1 LKFTSL
7 NPPIAIIWVETVVE
21 VRLVLP
27 VLVRVAEQ
35 VERRQ
40 DLDVVAAVPVAP
52 VPAAPVVQV
61 HLG

>member
-1 LKFTSL
+1 
-7 NPPIAIIWVETVVE
+7 VETVVD
-21 VRLVLP
+21 VHLVLP

-40 DLDVVAAVPVAP
+40 DLDVVAVAP
-52 VPAAPVVQV
+52 LAPPAVQV